1 MVETIYK
8 YSKLSVIRNSQVYV
22 ILIFIEPNLKNVI
35 LIILSKL
42 KHSNTI
48 LNLQE
53 TFLEQNKPHD
63 IDNVKIRFSG
73 IFISFLSDLQ
83 YELFLLL

>member
-1 MVETIYK
+1 MPCHFRYTVNSVLRT
-8 YSKLSVIRNSQVYV
+8 SVIQNFQVYV
-22 ILIFIEPNLKNVI
+22 ILIFIEPNFKNLI

-53 TFLEQNKPHD
+53 TFLEQIKPHNID
-63 IDNVKIRFSG
+63 INGKIKFSTNML
-73 IFISFLSDLQ
+73 IF
-83 YELFLLL
+83 E